1 LAKLAEAMA
10 AILKKI
16 RGGVRPTAKSGLKKR
31 LADIEED
38 ERNYG

>member
-1 LAKLAEAMA
+1 LAKLAAAMA

-16 RGGVRPTAKSGLKKR
+16 RGGASPTAKSGLKKR

-38 ERNYG
+38 ERDYG